1 MRKNPIRNSKM
12 IMSRAAIEQRSKPAK
27 PNENIYNSK
36 LSIDESFANAE
47 RAKNAPKIILTAD
60 FKITPDNLH
69 I

>member
-1 MRKNPIRNSKM
+1 M
-12 IMSRAAIEQRSKPAK
+12 IMSLAAIEQMSKPAN

-36 LSIDESFANAE
+36 LSIEESFANAE